1 MNSEKW
7 REMEE
12 KREEKRE
19 EKKDESVEAQV
30 KEPLLK
36 RFYITMT
43 TKYQMVLTTFKWV
56 STILCLL
63 TILFS
68 YGVGM
73 VSLFFFFCKDSSSFK
88 FHIKNKKK

>member
-1 MNSEKW
+1 
-7 REMEE
+7 MEE

-19 EKKDESVEAQV
+19 EKKKDENKDESVEAQV

-73 VSLFFFFCKDSSSFK
+73 VSYFFFQRFIFFS
-88 FHIKNKKK
+88 INKNKK